1 MEILSP
7 RAFDVFLTASVGV
20 VAVVWM
26 IYDARNLVRAR
37 RADSSDPK
45 VRDRR
50 FGYVMGI
57 VIGAVGV
64 AGVVHHY
71 L

>member
-7 RAFDVFLTASVGV
+7 RAFDVFLTSSVGV
-20 VAVVWM
+20 VAAAWLV
-26 IYDARNLVRAR
+26 YDAINLVRAR
-37 RADSSDPK
+37 HADSNDPK

-50 FGYVMGI
+50 FGYV
-57 VIGAVGV
+57 IGMIIGVVGLV
-64 AGVVHHY
+64 GVVHHY